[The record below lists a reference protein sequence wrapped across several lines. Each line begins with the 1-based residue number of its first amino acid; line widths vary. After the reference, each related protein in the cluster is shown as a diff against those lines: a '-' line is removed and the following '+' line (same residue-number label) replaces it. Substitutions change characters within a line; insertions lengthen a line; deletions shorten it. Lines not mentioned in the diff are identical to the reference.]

1 MLSVLSLLKGPASA
15 SAGCTEIPDP
25 WLRIAKETKKLAMSS
40 SSQTAFR
47 SRSKTLPMPSRVKIE
62 KKIVQEPK
70 TRSPLPFRR
79 LADLLKR
86 KKKRSKGTSDSF
98 NVPLE
103 RQTWFHGKI
112 TADFA
117 ERYLRRDGNFLVRED
132 PAKPGSCFIV
142 VRHKRSAVHIPLVK
156 VNSSKGTRIKYRTE
170 ESESSFDSICELI
183 NYYVT
188 EKKPLTPNTSAI
200 ITHAVSRDATLLSS
214 DDLKS
219 FNSNHHNR
227 YVTNTVPANA
237 CPPNP
242 PGTGPLRQRRIE
254 KPARKN
260 SDPGLH
266 LEVYQNGDKM
276 RQFTMDSRVKR
287 NVPSSP
293 DKLSWTVQP
302 KQREKIPEAFL
313 VKAEKEDDFP
323 FYETPLGEKK
333 EDDPKETLQTSEPF
347 YEDPDKKES
356 LENYYDKPGE
366 NEKSSTPVDASGK
379 AEHYDEKNEKEKDDG
394 YYDKPANGNEDQD
407 FYDKPSPIESAKEYY
422 DKPPKQCSQA
432 SLPNIP
438 REQSQEDIYDK
449 PRRSIDCLYDT
460 PRASQENLYDK
471 PPPKPK
477 RTESFRNSDPTVSS
491 KIPLKLVSRC
501 SAPALRTY
509 DSGASA
515 PRGPSFETL
524 PEKRHSGAEFF
535 LRKATSKNSSSGGV
549 NLEPESYYSTPPSRQ
564 TESPMSS
571 KSELGLPENLDIY
584 DVPTESGA
592 TEQVLTPSKS
602 TDCEK
607 ENHTSPNVE
616 DSRPKRSG
624 SVDKKGI
631 FLNVMKK
638 IGENLLS
645 PFLEIDCFALARH
658 MTRVDLIQLW
668 GEEPQRQS
676 WSIEDGTGGA
686 KGLEILTLP
695 QGRDQRAQLLS
706 RFSNVRHW
714 VATLVVAAGDLGT
727 RGKVLKKLIELADVL
742 SDKLGNLV
750 SFMAVME
757 GLSLPQVTRLHHAW
771 SCLHHQCSSTAIL
784 YHSTLK
790 PLAGLLSS
798 GAPSPFPGVSLPYI
812 IPLVR
817 YLEMTPEEILSDWA
831 HAEVDLGLETVSAHL
846 DSGRILTQQLEEF
859 RVEAITHLRK
869 DDFLFDPKLINYF
882 QEKVNV
888 GNVLG
893 LGPDPTNRT
902 NKLRTLL
909 QWLSENAEHPTSAE
923 TSGV

>member
-1 MLSVLSLLKGPASA
+1 MLRRTNNKMGSLLITKSRERL
-15 SAGCTEIPDP
+15 CRIFQIPDP
-25 WLRIAKETKKLAMSS
+25 WLRIAKETKKLAMSSS

-219 FNSNHHNR
+219 FNSNHHKR

-266 LEVYQNGDKM
+266 LE
-276 RQFTMDSRVKR
+276 
-287 NVPSSP
+287 
-293 DKLSWTVQP
+293 
-302 KQREKIPEAFL
+302 
-313 VKAEKEDDFP
+313 
-323 FYETPLGEKK
+323 
-333 EDDPKETLQTSEPF
+333 
-347 YEDPDKKES
+347 DPDKKES

-366 NEKSSTPVDASGK
+366 NEKSSTSVDASGK

-460 PRASQENLYDK
+460 PRASQDNLYDK

-491 KIPLKLVSRC
+491 KIPPKLVSRC

-549 NLEPESYYSTPPSRQ
+549 NLEPKSYYSTPPSRQ

-571 KSELGLPENLDIY
+571 KSDLGLPENLDIY

-592 TEQVLTPSKS
+592 TEQVLTPSKA